1 MEASF
6 NEAQQAVMLA
16 PQLAEAHLALGVVLL
31 GRGRGVEA
39 SASFKRALELA
50 PADDAATLWIADAYA
65 ELGQEDEAEA
75 MYQRAID
82 LRPGHWQ
89 NYVSKAGFYLFRATA
104 KLEEAKPCIS
114 KLSGCAPIA
123 M

>member
-1 MEASF
+1 MPI
-6 NEAQQAVMLA
+6 L
-16 PQLAEAHLALGVVLL
+16 LWGVVLL

-82 LRPGHWQ
+82 LRPVHWQ
-89 NYVSKAGFYLFRATA
+89 NYFSKAGFYLFRATA
-104 KLEEAKPCIS
+104 KLEEAKPP
-114 KLSGCAPIA
+114 LPARHPIA
-123 M
+123 PR